1 MKSYIEKHIE
11 KQIQESQAEVL
22 SGEPSDM
29 TVELDAGDCAVSET
43 LLAEV
48 KRYIDDRLVRE
59 ALLTAESCRMEDCSD
74 RSFAMPAAAVRESC
88 RTRRLEDLL
97 EQVGESFTE
106 ALLRMI
112 DQRGLKD
119 PEVYRRANMDRRH
132 FSKIVN
138 NRDYKPKKETV
149 LALAIALRLNLDE
162 TKDLLARAEFALS
175 RSSERDIIVEYFIEN
190 ENYNIIELNQVLFRF
205 TGQILVV

>member
-1 MKSYIEKHIE
+1 MKSYKIEIHPTDAQ
-11 KQIQESQAEVL
+11 KQAIDGAIGVCRYVYDV
-22 SGEPSDM
+22 G
-29 TVELDAGDCAVSET
+29 ACAVSET

-59 ALLTAESCRMEDCSD
+59 PLLTAESCRMEDCSD
-74 RSFAMPAAAVRESC
+74 SSFAMPAATVRESC

-138 NRDYKPKKETV
+138 NRDCKPRKETV

-190 ENYNIIELNQVLFRF
+190 ENYNIFELNQVLFRF
-205 TGQILVV
+205 TGQILMG

>member
-1 MKSYIEKHIE
+1 MEKHIE
-11 KQIQESQAEVL
+11 KQIQDSQAEVL

-74 RSFAMPAAAVRESC
+74 SSFAMPAATVRESC

-138 NRDYKPKKETV
+138 NRDCKPRKETV